1 MYRILIA
8 DDNPLIRMGIKNM
21 IDWKGFHAE
30 LAGEAKDGEEAL
42 VLLRERNPDL
52 LITDIRMPGKD
63 GLYLLDKVKSDYP
76 NMHTIVISAYEEF
89 EYAKRALRAG
99 SVNYILKPINPK
111 ELNTS
116 IKDALEL
123 KKGSAGFEQV
133 LEQCNDESI
142 LVALKCKE
150 KIEITDLLQI
160 FANDPGV
167 SITKRGE
174 VFCIVY
180 SGNNRKYEEVKY
192 CILEKLPGQM
202 LIGNARTS
210 DYNSIEEAWESALED
225 AASAIIRDIDVI
237 NDREDFKPDM
247 LSEDTI
253 VLLCQSGND
262 EKIHE
267 ICHSLFQAM
276 ARENRENYDDFIK
289 PIVRFLR
296 TLMLVEEKNFQ
307 KIKAIL
313 DKVEKQKHTLNYFSI
328 AEMEEEIK
336 DAISE
341 LCTTFQRISGSKKEL
356 VEKVKEMIEKNY
368 QQDISLGRLAQLFY
382 VSQPYLSKIFKQE
395 MGVNLNNYITE
406 VRMQRAKYLLEETD
420 KKVSEIARMVGY
432 EEPNY
437 FTKVYKKNYGILPST
452 VNTK

>member
-30 LAGEAKDGEEAL
+30 LAGEAKDGDEAL
-42 VLLRERNPDL
+42 VMLQESNPDL

-99 SVNYILKPINPK
+99 SVNYILKPINPR
-111 ELNTS
+111 ELNAS
-116 IKDALEL
+116 IKAALEI
-123 KKGSAGFEQV
+123 KKESVGFEQV
-133 LEQCNDESI
+133 LEVCNDESTLI
-142 LVALKCKE
+142 ALKCKE
-150 KIEITDLLQI
+150 QIEITELLQI
-160 FANDPGV
+160 LANYPDI
-167 SITKRGE
+167 SITKRGD
-174 VFCIVY
+174 VFCIVCTD
-180 SGNNRKYEEVKY
+180 SNRKYKEVKE
-192 CILEKLPGQM
+192 CIIKKLVGQK

-210 DYNSIEEAWESALED
+210 DYNSIEEAWRGALED
-225 AASAIIRDIDVI
+225 AAFEIIRDMEVS
-237 NDREDFKPDM
+237 NDEKNLKLDT

-262 EKIHE
+262 EKMHE
-267 ICHSLFQAM
+267 ICHKLFQFT

-313 DKVEKQKHTLNYFSI
+313 DKVEKQKHTPTYFSI
-328 AEMEEEIK
+328 EEMENEIK

-341 LCTTFQRISGSKKEL
+341 LCITFQRISGSKKEL

-368 QQDISLGRLAQLFY
+368 QQDISLGRLAQLFF

-395 MGVNLNNYITE
+395 TGTNLNSYITE
-406 VRMQRAKYLLEETD
+406 VRMQHAKELLEKTD
-420 KKVSEIARMVGY
+420 KKVSEIAKMVGY

-437 FTKVYKKNYGILPST
+437 FTKVYKKSYGVLPSDER
-452 VNTK
+452 